1 MLLSRVAHSLY
12 WMGRYLERAENS
24 SRQLKVA
31 SEFYIE
37 LSGLDLKRATE
48 EWDFLLHCFPIPEG
62 HEIKTTP
69 KADVCIRFLNYFLLN
84 SKNPVSVI
92 SSIARAREN
101 ARAVSETITREV
113 IYNLNQAHRSLQR
126 PGGKSYKDEGRALEA
141 VAACQRDLLTTLGA
155 IEHTL
160 TRDQGWCYHKLGE
173 AMERTQRTLI
183 VLGARLPS
191 LEVPSEDTASPLHF
205 AGWRSLLANLAS
217 LENYRQVYGP
227 RFERRQVLEF
237 FIFNPGAPRT
247 VNCGVRRMLG
257 YLRQLPPHGPGVKSA
272 TREIGKLAAT
282 LEYDQEDILAMPDLG
297 PFIRSSLD
305 TLTRVHE
312 AMTSPDQEL

>member
-1 MLLSRVAHSLY
+1 MLLSRVAHNLY
-12 WMGRYLERAENS
+12 WMGRFLERAENS
-24 SRQLKVA
+24 GRQLKVA

-37 LSGLDLKRATE
+37 LSGLDNDRANE
-48 EWDFLLHCFPIPEG
+48 EWNFLTHCFPVPEG
-62 HEIKTTP
+62 HNIKTTP
-69 KADVCIRFLNYFLLN
+69 KSDVCLRYLNYFLLDTE
-84 SKNPVSVI
+84 NPVSVI
-92 SSIARAREN
+92 SSVAKAREN
-101 ARAVSETITREV
+101 ARAVSETMTREV
-113 IYNLNQAHRSLQR
+113 IYNLNHAYRGLQR
-126 PGGKSYKDEGRALEA
+126 PGGRKYRDEGHALEA

-160 TRDQGWCYHKLGE
+160 TRDQGWCYHKFGE

-205 AGWRSLLANLAS
+205 AGWRSLLSNLAS
-217 LENYRQVYGP
+217 LENYRQMYGP
-227 RFERRQVLEF
+227 RFERRNVLEF
-237 FIFNPGAPRT
+237 FVFHPGAPRT

-257 YLRQLPPHGPGVKSA
+257 YLKQLPPHGPGVKSA

-282 LEYDQEDILAMPDLG
+282 LEYDQEEILDRKDITQ
-297 PFIRSSLD
+297 FINDSLD